1 MTISSYFLQLRPA
14 YQAEMDDMTFDSEGH
29 NVLRQRLAARRKEV
43 AFLVQMMELS
53 PEMVAVVFH
62 QGFVFPDPAVMD
74 HLVSLEP
81 RAFPAWSQL
90 SHRVQLTPWAQEL
103 SRIVLK
109 EPMGPW
115 FLTVAAALEYLYAKP
130 DTRPVVQDDHDD
142 DDEEGNDSGSDT
154 ADGYMSDPAGGPDGD
169 DERDERARE
178 EAGADWMAEQGFD
191 RKDPSH

>member
-14 YQAEMDDMTFDSEGH
+14 YQAEMDDMAFDSEGT

-62 QGFVFPDPAVMD
+62 QGFQFLDPSVMER
-74 HLVSLEP
+74 LVSLEP
-81 RAFPAWSQL
+81 RAFPAWSSLAPAIQL
-90 SHRVQLTPWAQEL
+90 APWAQEL
-103 SRIVLK
+103 GRVVLK

-115 FLTVAAALEYLYAKP
+115 FLTVAAALEYLYARP
-130 DTRPVVQDDHDD
+130 DTRPVARDDDGDDEEKDD
-142 DDEEGNDSGSDT
+142 DD
-154 ADGYMSDPAGGPDGD
+154 AHGYSSDPAGGPDGE